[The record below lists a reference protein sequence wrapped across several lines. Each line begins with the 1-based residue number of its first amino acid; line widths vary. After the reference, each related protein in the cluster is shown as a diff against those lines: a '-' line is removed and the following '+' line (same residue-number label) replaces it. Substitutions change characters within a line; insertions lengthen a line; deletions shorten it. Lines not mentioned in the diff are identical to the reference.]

1 MHQEGQER
9 HALLAHLTSVLLG
22 LQLLQ
27 RRTNLGAQQ
36 ARVLAEALRSAQAM
50 GLILVT
56 QIVES
61 GSTAGELHEP
71 IDQGRV
77 RRDPARGHRAKLA
90 SHRRQH

>member
-1 MHQEGQER
+1 MKTRGVDPSCRITAMRLEQAAGKLSQI
-9 HALLAHLTSVLLG
+9 TPK
-22 LQLLQ
+22 
-27 RRTNLGAQQ
+27 QQ
-36 ARVLAEALRSAQAM
+36 QAM

-77 RRDPARGHRAKLA
+77 RRDPSRGHRAKLA